1 MNELLNTPEAAKR
14 LGLTP
19 QYLKVLRVTG
29 DGPPFVKVARRAVRY
44 RASDIEDWLAT
55 STFRSTTESRL

>member
-29 DGPPFVKVARRAVRY
+29 DGPPFVKVAR
-44 RASDIEDWLAT
+44 
-55 STFRSTTESRL
+55 